1 MDNNQHQQKHIG
13 YIVSFSIVMGIVGI
27 LLFIL
32 GDFLNLQGWAHL
44 LIIAMYATILV
55 IGLALITPRKKGIK
69 ALYYLSLLSLA
80 VPFVAGQP
88 QYERKK
94 AVTFDHPSQTEV
106 VTIKHGQIQG
116 VVSKDGKTNIFAG
129 IPYAKAPVGDL
140 RWKRPVEEEDW
151 QGIKDCSY
159 FAPRAMQSASNAFI
173 DTGNKIAIE
182 GLYRPDFNYYPFQ
195 EMSEDCLYLNVWAPK
210 EEASTAYPVLVYIHG
225 GSLESGSSADDDINM
240 EMMSKQGIVCITISY
255 RLNVFGY
262 FAHDELANED
272 ADGSTGNYGLL
283 DQIRALNWVK
293 DNIAYFNGDPNNVT
307 IAGES
312 AGSSC
317 VSALCVTPLANGL
330 FKRAIGESS
339 SVATKVPPHTF
350 RSKHKALE
358 VGRNIMGEFGC
369 ASIEELRKIPAEKL
383 VQTSYPNT
391 AMTVDG
397 YALTKT
403 PYELYQEG
411 IHNEEA
417 LLHGCNAQEADPFVI
432 PEWLFAFQ
440 GPPSLSNYKQRL
452 RERFKEHADEL
463 ISIIGELHSDEEAY
477 RAYNDAISAYWF
489 NYPDYAWGQQAM
501 ANNVTTYRYLFNKE
515 NAYMGTWHSGEII
528 YAYGNVEARKQ
539 EFSYR
544 YDRSDVALSKL
555 MMTAWGNFIK
565 TGNPNIDG
573 ELAWNADTLSSNQV
587 MVFDNDS
594 KMGIDPFSKFYPF
607 FASYEDQAELK

>member
-1 MDNNQHQQKHIG
+1 MDINQHQQKHIG
-13 YIVSFSIVMGIVGI
+13 YIVSFSIIMGIVGI

-44 LIIAMYATILV
+44 VILVMYDAILV
-55 IGLALITPRKKGIK
+55 IGLALITPRKKGVK
-69 ALYYLSLLSLA
+69 ALYYLSLVALA
-80 VPFVAGQP
+80 IPFIAGQP
-88 QYERKK
+88 QYERKA
-94 AVTFDHPSQTEV
+94 AVKFDHPLQTEIV
-106 VTIKHGQIQG
+106 SIKHGEIQG
-116 VVSKDGKTNIFAG
+116 VVSKDGLTNIYAG
-129 IPYAKAPVGDL
+129 IPYAKAPVGEL

-151 QGIKDCSY
+151 QGVRDCSF
-159 FAPRAMQSASNAFI
+159 FAPRAMQLDSGSFI
-173 DTGNKIAIE
+173 DTGNRIAIE

-210 EEASTAYPVLVYIHG
+210 EAGTYPVLVYIHG

-262 FAHDELANED
+262 FAHESLASED
-272 ADGSTGNYGLL
+272 ADGSTGDYGLL
-283 DQIRALNWVK
+283 DQIRALHWVQ

-317 VSALCVTPLANGL
+317 VSALCVSPLASGL

-350 RSKHKALE
+350 RSKEKALE
-358 VGRNIMGEFGC
+358 VGQSILEEFNC
-369 ASIEELRKIPAEKL
+369 SSIDELRKIPAEKL
-383 VQTSYPNT
+383 VQTKYANT

-397 YALTKT
+397 YALPKT
-403 PYELYQEG
+403 PYELYQDG

-452 RERFKEHADEL
+452 EERFKERVDEL
-463 ISIIGELHSDEEAY
+463 IEIIGEVHTDEEAN
-477 RAYNDAISAYWF
+477 RAYNDVYSAYWF
-489 NYPDYAWGQQAM
+489 NYPDYSWGQQAM
-501 ANNVTTYRYLFNKE
+501 ENNVTTYRYLFNKE

-528 YAYGNVEARKQ
+528 YAYGNVETRSH

-544 YDRSDVALSKL
+544 YDRSDIALSSL
-555 MMTAWGNFIK
+555 MMRAWGNFIK
-565 TGNPNIDG
+565 NGNPSIEG
-573 ELAWNADTLSSNQV
+573 ELAWQSETLSSEEV
-587 MVFDNDS
+587 MIFDTTSNMGSDPLS
-594 KMGIDPFSKFYPF
+594 KYYPF
-607 FASYEDQAELK
+607 FASIEATATLK